1 MGLIMLIT
9 ALVRRFGQRR
19 QRRQRSQARTRQADA
34 PGAR

>member
-19 QRRQRSQARTRQADA
+19 QRSQARTRQAGA
-34 PGAR
+34 AGAR

>member
-19 QRRQRSQARTRQADA
+19 QRRQARTRQAGTA
-34 PGAR
+34 GAR